1 MYQADPE
8 ALPDDRFA
16 PGELGW
22 LVAGNDGRLLDA
34 RRTPVRVTAIDLRH
48 GFFEI
53 EIAAFEDKGARW
65 LVPLEEVTRYQ
76 FSPQGERAS
85 ASVIARM
92 TDTIARLNV
101 ALEITPDQETRRRTA
116 SRRSRP
122 NGHAHETG

>member
-1 MYQADPE
+1 MYQADSE

-34 RRTPVRVTAIDLRH
+34 RRTPVRVTAIDLRL

-53 EIAAFEDKGARW
+53 EITAFEDNGARW

-76 FSPQGERAS
+76 FSPQGMRAS
-85 ASVIARM
+85 ASEITRM

-101 ALEITPDQETRRRTA
+101 ALEVTPDQEPAATA

-122 NGHAHETG
+122 NGRARETG

>member
-1 MYQADPE
+1 MRYLATCAWPPQFLDVISNEVKPEMYQADPE

-34 RRTPVRVTAIDLRH
+34 RRTPVRVSAIDLQR

-53 EIAAFEDKGARW
+53 EITAFEDKGARW

-76 FSPQGERAS
+76 FSPEGVRAS
-85 ASVIARM
+85 ASMIARM
-92 TDTIARLNV
+92 T
-101 ALEITPDQETRRRTA
+101 
-116 SRRSRP
+116 
-122 NGHAHETG
+122 